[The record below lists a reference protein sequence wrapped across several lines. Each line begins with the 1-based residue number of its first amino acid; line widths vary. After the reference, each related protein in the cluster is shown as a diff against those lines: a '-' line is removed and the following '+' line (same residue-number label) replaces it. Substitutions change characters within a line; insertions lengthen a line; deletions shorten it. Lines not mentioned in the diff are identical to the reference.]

1 MKQPHITRKEISP
14 GPKVQY
20 CNLKMQH
27 LRRSNN
33 LKAEMRIRKITA
45 CLHTCY
51 KFTWKILTVF
61 LFLVTLIIFIVKTL
75 QLEIIKVFKVL
86 FNVFSNFW

>member
-33 LKAEMRIRKITA
+33 LKAEMQIRKITA
-45 CLHTCY
+45 CLHVTSLHG
-51 KFTWKILTVF
+51 KF
-61 LFLVTLIIFIVKTL
+61 
-75 QLEIIKVFKVL
+75 
-86 FNVFSNFW
+86 